1 MAHEALHARVVEWR
15 NAEAKRVGMAP
26 GAVFADHVGMKLVLV
41 KPSSPEALKIAGA
54 RLSAE
59 GAAALLALLSE
70 WQQAH
75 SSSASSQGAA
85 GAASQQPDAGG
96 GAAAEVILTLALTLT
111 LTLTLTPTL
120 T

>member
-15 NAEAKRVGMAP
+15 NAEATRVGMAP

-59 GAAALLALLSE
+59 GAAALLALTL
-70 WQQAH
+70 AL
-75 SSSASSQGAA
+75 ALA
-85 GAASQQPDAGG
+85 
-96 GAAAEVILTLALTLT
+96 LALTLT
-111 LTLTLTPTL
+111 LTLALALALALTLTCCTRWSRA
-120 T
+120 TARRTRCSASSG